1 MLIHKTKD
9 QEVAARI
16 MATPGTMA
24 TVSHAIA
31 LHFFGE
37 EIYSWEP
44 ETLSMELAD
53 TLDAQIDEENLDKLH
68 AIISAIVSNGFKK
81 DWVAFTSICST
92 LNGENDVEDL
102 AEMTVA
108 EFAWGVIEVS
118 LNDDDDDDLFSPDIS
133 SLVGVVLNE
142 EGFSISP
149 DFLSF
154 ANLPEK
160 YMGSTSGAEQNKE
173 NHESSYQMEL
183 LNEYLRDQSLLLFK
197 QIKMLPWIS
206 EEDLD
211 GIVESM
217 QKEIGP
223 VDNKKRTDPLY

>member
-9 QEVAARI
+9 QEVSARI

-24 TVSHAIA
+24 TISHAIA

-53 TLDAQIDEENLDKLH
+53 TLDIQIDEENLDKLH

-118 LNDDDDDDLFSPDIS
+118 LNDDDDNELFSPDIA
-133 SLVGVVLNE
+133 SLVGVVLDQ
-142 EGFSISP
+142 EGFSLAP

-160 YMGSTSGAEQNKE
+160 YMGSTSSAERNKE
-173 NHESSYQMEL
+173 DHESSYQMEL

-206 EEDLD
+206 DEDLE

>member
-9 QEVAARI
+9 QEIAARI

-24 TVSHAIA
+24 TISHAIA

-53 TLDAQIDEENLDKLH
+53 TLDVQIDEENLDKLH

-118 LNDDDDDDLFSPDIS
+118 LNDDDDNELFSPDVA
-133 SLVGVVLNE
+133 SLVGVVLDQ
-142 EGFSISP
+142 EGFSLAP

-160 YMGSTSGAEQNKE
+160 YMGSTSSAERNKE
-173 NHESSYQMEL
+173 DHESSYQMEL

-206 EEDLD
+206 DEDLES
-211 GIVESM
+211 IVESM

>member
-211 GIVESM
+211 DIVESM

>member
-53 TLDAQIDEENLDKLH
+53 TLDVQIDEENLDKLH
-68 AIISAIVSNGFKK
+68 AVISAIVSNGFKK

-211 GIVESM
+211 SIVDSLS
-217 QKEIGP
+217 KEIGP

>member
-9 QEVAARI
+9 QEVSARI

-24 TVSHAIA
+24 TISHAIA

-108 EFAWGVIEVS
+108 EFAWGVVEVS
-118 LNDDDDDDLFSPDIS
+118 LNDDDDNELFSPDIA
-133 SLVGVVLNE
+133 SLVGVVLDQ
-142 EGFSISP
+142 EGFSLAP

-160 YMGSTSGAEQNKE
+160 YMGSTSSAELNKE

-206 EEDLD
+206 DEDLE

>member
-9 QEVAARI
+9 QEVSARI

-24 TVSHAIA
+24 TISHAIA

-53 TLDAQIDEENLDKLH
+53 TLDVQIDEENLDKLH
-68 AIISAIVSNGFKK
+68 AIISAVVSNGFKK

-118 LNDDDDDDLFSPDIS
+118 LNDDDDDELFSPDIA
-133 SLVGVVLNE
+133 SLTGVVLDQ
-142 EGFSISP
+142 EGFSFAP

-160 YMGSTSGAEQNKE
+160 YMGSTSSAELNKQ

-206 EEDLD
+206 DEDLE

>member
-9 QEVAARI
+9 QEVSARI

-24 TVSHAIA
+24 TISHAIA

-53 TLDAQIDEENLDKLH
+53 ILDTQIDEENLDKLH

-118 LNDDDDDDLFSPDIS
+118 LNDDDDNELFSPDIA
-133 SLVGVVLNE
+133 SLVGVVLDQ
-142 EGFSISP
+142 EGFSLAP

-160 YMGSTSGAEQNKE
+160 YMGSTSSAELNKE

-206 EEDLD
+206 DEDLE

-217 QKEIGP
+217 QKEMGP

>member
-154 ANLPEK
+154 ANQPEK
-160 YMGSTSGAEQNKE
+160 YMGSTSGAEQNNE
-173 NHESSYQMEL
+173 THE
-183 LNEYLRDQSLLLFK
+183 
-197 QIKMLPWIS
+197 
-206 EEDLD
+206 
-211 GIVESM
+211 
-217 QKEIGP
+217 
-223 VDNKKRTDPLY
+223 